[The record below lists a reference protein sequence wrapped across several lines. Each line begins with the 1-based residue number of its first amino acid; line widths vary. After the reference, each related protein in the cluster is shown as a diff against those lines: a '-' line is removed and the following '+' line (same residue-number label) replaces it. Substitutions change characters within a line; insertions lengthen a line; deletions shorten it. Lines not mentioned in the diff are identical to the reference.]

1 MRILV
6 TGGSGFIGSHLCD
19 YLVERGHHVTCLD
32 NLFTSS
38 RENVAHLLASPL
50 FEFVRGDVCQP
61 FHFEVD
67 QVYHLACPASPVH
80 YQRNPVRT
88 IQTAVLGT
96 MHALELARNT
106 GARLLIAS
114 TSEVYGDPSVHPQPE
129 RYNGNVSCIGPRA
142 CYDEGKRCGEALSA
156 SWRQQYG
163 TDVRVARLFNTY
175 GPRMA
180 RSDGRLLPNLITQAI
195 RGDRLTVY
203 GDGSQTRSFCYVSD
217 TVAGLVAFMSAQ
229 HLGADAGL
237 PVNIGNPDERT
248 ILSVAED
255 IAPGRPID
263 FRPLPQ
269 DDPRQRCPDISLAK
283 RLLGWAPM
291 VSYQDGLTRTMEWF
305 RTELPSRRC
314 YTTEGMA
321 HQER

>member
-1 MRILV
+1 MRVLV

-32 NLFTSS
+32 NLFTST

-67 QVYHLACPASPVH
+67 QIYHLACPASPVH

-106 GARLLIAS
+106 GARLLITS
-114 TSEVYGDPSVHPQPE
+114 TSEVYGDPIEHPQTE
-129 RYNGNVSCIGPRA
+129 RYNGNVSCTGPRS
-142 CYDEGKRCGEALSA
+142 CYDEGKRCGEALAA

-180 RSDGRLLPNLITQAI
+180 RDDGRLLPNLITQAI
-195 RGDRLTVY
+195 RRERLTVY

-217 TVAGLVAFMSAQ
+217 TVAALVALMELRTMAP
-229 HLGADAGL
+229 HAGL
-237 PVNIGNPDERT
+237 PVNIGNPDERS

-255 IAPGRPID
+255 IAPGRVG
-263 FRPLPQ
+263 FCPLPQ

-283 RLLGWAPM
+283 LLLGWAPK
-291 VSYQDGLTRTMEWF
+291 VSYAEGLTRTVEWF
-305 RTELPSRRC
+305 RMQLSSRRC
-314 YTTEGMA
+314 YTTEDMV